1 MAGNR
6 QLFEA
11 AMRQGDDSALEE
23 QWEGA
28 IEAYMR
34 AVREF
39 PNSSLA
45 CNSLGLALFNAGR
58 LEDALK
64 VYGQA
69 AKLDPSD
76 PLPIE
81 KSGDVLERL
90 GRLNDAARQYLA
102 VAEIYLTHHDL
113 AKAID
118 NWERA
123 TRLTP
128 GMVKIN
134 QKLAAAYERL
144 GKKSAAVS
152 EYLKL
157 AFHFQNSANNSQV
170 AMQALERALRLDNK
184 DPRVI
189 NAITAVR
196 ASRPIDPK
204 LLEPLKGA
212 AVAQAII
219 DEDPLAFLNQIPG
232 EDQRGPIGE
241 AVDLALERLAE
252 EVFSA
257 GMMDMS
263 AVNAIQGI
271 EMHRAGYHKEAVEG
285 YQRAVEAGMKSPAL
299 MVNLA
304 SLLYETGQIE
314 PALTFVRR
322 VTGGPVIMAGASH
335 VMAMCL
341 VQEQKWAEAANAI
354 LNTFKLVDI
363 SLAMDEEETQ
373 DLNNQYARFL
383 ALVPD
388 ADPMTLR
395 DFSQNMAKKLITP
408 GWKRRV
414 AETRNRLADKVAE
427 DPKTALETISKG
439 EGVIEAME
447 RVDRLSAKRHF
458 AVALDECF
466 GIIQQ
471 APDYLAAHLRVAQ
484 LLMDTGRVEDATDKY
499 NLVARTYLLRGDQV
513 KSADILNEVLRIAPA
528 NIDLRTNLIEL
539 LERQERWSEVLDQ
552 YIALAK
558 GHRDMADMTNARL
571 TYDLALKLAKQRNAP
586 AEKQNDILYY
596 MAELDMDRLD
606 WRSALRGFQRVLEAN
621 PDHLK
626 ARRQVVGLHYRLG
639 NGLQGLEDL
648 DKLLQVYARQKRPD
662 LILEILQE
670 ETDLNPSD
678 MGLRT
683 RLGTVY
689 QQMNRIPEAIEQF
702 DHLAGLQ
709 MEAGLNPEAAKTV
722 RKIISL
728 KPPNVE
734 EYQQVLQQI
743 ET

>member
-11 AMRQGDDSALEE
+11 AMRQGDDAALEE
-23 QWEGA
+23 RWEVA
-28 IEAYMR
+28 IESYMR

-58 LEDALK
+58 LEDAFK

-69 AKLDPSD
+69 SKLDPSD

-81 KSGDVLERL
+81 KSGDVLERM
-90 GRLNDAARQYLA
+90 GRLNDAAKQYLT
-102 VAEIYLTHHDL
+102 VAEIYLAQHDL
-113 AKAID
+113 SKAID

-128 GMVKIN
+128 GMVKVN
-134 QKLAAAYERL
+134 QKLAAAYERM
-144 GKKSAAVS
+144 GKKSSAVS

-196 ASRPIDPK
+196 SSRPIDAK

-212 AVAQAII
+212 EAAQAAI

-232 EDQRGPIGE
+232 EDKRGPVGE
-241 AVDLALERLAE
+241 ATDLALERLAE
-252 EVFSA
+252 DVFSA

-271 EMHRAGYHKEAVEG
+271 EMHRAGYLDEAVGG
-285 YQRAVEAGMKSPAL
+285 YQRAAEAGMRSPAL
-299 MVNLA
+299 MLNLGA
-304 SLLYETGQIE
+304 LLYETGHADE
-314 PALTFVRR
+314 ALAFLQR
-322 VTGGPVIMAGASH
+322 VTGGPAILAGASH
-335 VMAMCL
+335 AMAMSYL
-341 VQEQKWAEAANAI
+341 KKEDWSAASKAF
-354 LNTFKLVDI
+354 LNTFKQVDI
-363 SLAMDEEETQ
+363 SLAMDEEEIQ
-373 DLNNQYARFL
+373 DLNNLYGRAT
-383 ALVPD
+383 ALVD
-388 ADPMTLR
+388 DGDPLTLR
-395 DFSQNMAKKLITP
+395 DFSQNMAKKLTSP

-414 AETRNRLADKVAE
+414 AETRNRLSDKIAE
-427 DPKTALETISKG
+427 DPKTALETIAKG
-439 EGVIEAME
+439 ESVIEAME
-447 RVDRLSAKRHF
+447 LVDVLASKRQF
-458 AVALDECF
+458 VVALDECF

-484 LLMDTGRVEDATDKY
+484 LLMDVGRVEDATDKY

-513 KSADILNEVLRIAPA
+513 KSADILNEVLRIAPS

-539 LERQERWSEVLDQ
+539 LERQERWMEALDQ

-558 GHRDMADMTNARL
+558 GHRDLADMTNARL
-571 TYDLALKLAKQRNAP
+571 TYDLALKMAKQRNALP
-586 AEKQNDILYY
+586 EKQTEILYH
-596 MAELDMDRLD
+596 MAELDADRLD
-606 WRSALRGFQRVLEAN
+606 WRSALRGFQRVLEADTN
-621 PDHLK
+621 HLK
-626 ARRQVVGLHYRLG
+626 ARRQIVGLHYRLG
-639 NGLQGLEDL
+639 NGLQGLDDL
-648 DKLLQVYARQKRPD
+648 DKLLQIYARQRRPD
-662 LILEILQE
+662 MMLEILEE
-670 ETDLNPSD
+670 ETELNPSD

-689 QQMNRIPEAIEQF
+689 QQLNRVTDAIDQF
-702 DHLAGLQ
+702 AHLAELQ

-728 KPPNVE
+728 NPPNVE
-734 EYQQVLQQI
+734 EYKEVLQQI
-743 ET
+743 GG